1 MMPPLDREKVTH
13 AARNQ
18 IPFEILSYAFPREM
32 ELYLEEVLSLFLREL
47 GQLEL
52 KDHLVYCIRELTVN
66 AKKANTKRVYF
77 KEKGLNL
84 KNDADYENGMKAFKE
99 ETLSNMDHYTEL
111 QVKDRL
117 YVKVIFHIQAHTLT
131 LSVRNNVPI
140 TKKELTRVYDR
151 IARSRAFSSME
162 DAFAEVLDDS
172 EGAGLGIVIMVLMLR
187 KMGLSESAYDL
198 DCIGEETIATLTI
211 PISSIKLEK
220 INALTSEIVE
230 VIQNIPAFPESIQR
244 VMTMLGDPEVDLNK
258 VAVQM
263 AKDPALTADLIKF
276 VNSAYYGARKKIESI
291 GEAVRMIG
299 IKGLKSLMYPY
310 AAQKTLAP
318 MTPKFKNLWEDAL
331 QVSFYIMELGKE
343 LNFPKEELGNLQIAG
358 LLHNLGELTLSIA
371 HPTISDRVDGFCKTR
386 GITPEVFEDIASS
399 MNQAEIGARVAE
411 KWNFPE
417 DLVQCLRF
425 QNHPHR
431 ALPKYQALVCAVYLA
446 HSLQSLERD
455 MIIYEQVNKNILKAF
470 KITSFDHLRQIHDKV
485 KERWAGAGK

>member
-1 MMPPLDREKVTH
+1 MAAIDREKILH

-18 IPFEILSYAFPREM
+18 IPFEVLSYAFPREI
-32 ELYLEEVLSLFLREL
+32 EVFLEEVLSIFLREL
-47 GQLEL
+47 GQIEL

-77 KEKGLNL
+77 KEKGLSL
-84 KNDADYENGMKAFKE
+84 KDEKQYEQGMKNFKE
-99 ETLSNMDHYTEL
+99 ETLTNMDHYTDL
-111 QVKDRL
+111 QVKERL
-117 YVKVIFHIQAHTLT
+117 YVKVIFHIQGHTLT
-131 LSVRNNVPI
+131 LSVKNNVPI

-151 IARSRAFSSME
+151 IARSRAFQSME

-198 DCIGEETIATLTI
+198 DCVGEETVATLTI
-211 PISSIKLEK
+211 PISSVKLEK
-220 INALTSEIVE
+220 INALTQEIVD
-230 VIQNIPAFPESIQR
+230 VIQSIPAFPESIQR
-244 VMTMLGDPEVDLNK
+244 VMSMLSDPEVELNH
-258 VAVQM
+258 VATAM

-276 VNSAYYGARKKIESI
+276 VNSAYYGSRKKIESI
-291 GEAVRMIG
+291 AEAVRMIG
-299 IKGLKSLMYPY
+299 IKGLNALMYPY

-318 MTPKFKNLWEDAL
+318 LVEKSKHLWEESL
-331 QVSFYIMELGKE
+331 LVSFYVMELGKV

-371 HPTISDRVDGFCKTR
+371 HPSISDRIENFCKTR
-386 GITPEVFEDIASS
+386 GITAEAFEEISGG

-417 DLVQCLRF
+417 DLVQCLRY

-446 HSLQSLERD
+446 SSLVAQERD
-455 MIIYEQVNKNILKAF
+455 MIIYEQINKNILKAF
-470 KITSFDHLRQIHDKV
+470 KVTSYDHLKQIHEKV
-485 KERWAGAGK
+485 KQSYQAPKQ

>member
-1 MMPPLDREKVTH
+1 MPTIDREKIVH

-18 IPFEILSYAFPREM
+18 VPFEILSYAFPREM
-32 ELYLEEVLSLFLREL
+32 ELYLEEVLTLFLKEL
-47 GQLEL
+47 GQIEL

-77 KEKGLNL
+77 KERGLNL
-84 KNDADYENGMKAFKE
+84 KNDADYEMGMKAFKE
-99 ETLSNMDHYTEL
+99 ETLSNMEHFTEL
-111 QVKDRL
+111 QVQERL
-117 YVKVIFHIQAHTLT
+117 YVKVIFQIQAHTLS

-151 IARSRAFSSME
+151 IARSRAFTSME

-198 DCIGEETIATLTI
+198 DSVGDETIATLTI
-211 PISSIKLEK
+211 PTSNVKLEK
-220 INALTSEIVE
+220 INALTAEIVE
-230 VIQNIPAFPESIQR
+230 VIQSIPAFPESIQR
-244 VMTMLGDPEVDLNK
+244 VMAMLGDPEVDLNK

-276 VNSAYYGARKKIESI
+276 VNSAYYGARKKIDSI
-291 GEAVRMIG
+291 SEAVRMIG
-299 IKGLKSLMYPY
+299 IKGLKALMYPY

-318 MTPKFKNLWEDAL
+318 LVSKFKHLWDEAL
-331 QVSFYIMELGKE
+331 QVSYYVMELGRV

-371 HPTISDRVDGFCKTR
+371 HPTLSDRIDNFCKTR
-386 GITPEVFEDIASS
+386 NITADVFEDIAGS

-417 DLVQCLRF
+417 DLVQCLRY

-431 ALPKYQALVCAVYLA
+431 ALPKHQALVCAVYLA
-446 HSLQSLERD
+446 TSLQSQERD
-455 MIIYEQVNKNILKAF
+455 MIIYEQLNKNILKAF
-470 KITSFDHLRQIHDKV
+470 KITSFDHLKQIHEKI
-485 KERWAGAGK
+485 KTNWAETPK